1 MAGEHVVGAAR
12 VGAEWALS
20 SLYRDIQPALVR
32 YLALRSPGEQE
43 DLAADVWVEV
53 ARALPMFQGD
63 EEDVRRLAF
72 TIARRRSVDH
82 HRKLRRRRT
91 DAAPV
96 VEMRH
101 SGTTASAEDVAAAS
115 ARSDWAIE
123 RIREVL
129 PAEQAEIVLLRVVAG
144 LETAEIAAV
153 IGKKPAAVSVLQ
165 HRALR
170 RLARHI
176 RREDFSTVD
185 ERSASVER
193 CME

>member
-12 VGAEWALS
+12 VGAEWALA

-43 DLAADVWVEV
+43 DLAADVWVEL
-53 ARALPMFQGD
+53 ARALPSFEGD
-63 EEDVRRLAF
+63 EEGVRRLAF

-91 DAAPV
+91 DAPV
-96 VEMRH
+96 AGVH
-101 SGTTASAEDVAAAS
+101 HAGIAASAEDLAAGS
-115 ARSDWAIE
+115 ADADWAIA

-153 IGKKPAAVSVLQ
+153 IGKTPAAVSVIQ

-176 RREDFSTVD
+176 CREDFLVVD
-185 ERSASVER
+185 ARSADAER